1 MARTDPQLNFRI
13 PAELREKLDAAAA
26 SNKRS
31 LTSELIARLQASFE
45 EPAHGEA
52 LTTSTADAVQL
63 LLKKVEGIEARLIQ
77 PEGTSLLKTGTPS
90 LSPSQE
96 NPFAAIRKPQAPQ
109 KAPTKKPA

>member
-31 LTSELIARLQASFE
+31 LTSELIARLESSFE

-77 PEGTSLLKTGTPS
+77 PEGTSLLKTGTPTVQQGGGVEG
-90 LSPSQE
+90 LTR
-96 NPFAAIRKPQAPQ
+96 RK
-109 KAPTKKPA
+109 